1 MEIENQTDGQAKET
15 RKVMEGIKLK
25 IRLAVLVI
33 ITVAM
38 SLVVTARLY
47 NLQIINGD
55 SYYRQSEKK
64 ITRSVKVEANRGEIL
79 DRYGRKLVTNRLSY
93 NLSFD
98 WDVIPSDRQ
107 NEIIL
112 HMIELCEEKGIE
124 FNKTLPI
131 EYDGR
136 DYEYLEDKE
145 NTSWR
150 RFKKYLDAK
159 GWDEDIPAT
168 EVIERQKSEY
178 SVDPDLQPEKAL
190 SLCAIRYE
198 RELRSAKIGLNIPS
212 YVFSEDIGIDII
224 GIVKERD
231 LPGVRIDT
239 VSVRS
244 YETPYAAHILGRIGP
259 IEHYDDELKEKGY
272 AMDDYLGIFGAEKAF
287 ESYLRGKNGTRV
299 EERNTLGKVT
309 NIMYTK
315 EPEAGNN
322 VLLTLDIRLQEATER
337 ALESRINE
345 IKRLG
350 EEGSSLGSADV
361 GGGAAVVIDVRTGEV
376 LAAASYPTYDISS
389 YNRDYS
395 RLIED
400 SLNPLYNR
408 ALMGTYEPGSTYK
421 MVTAVAALE
430 EGVING
436 KTKILDKGIYTY
448 YAPSYTPMCEVYLT
462 SRRTHGSINIIDAI
476 RVSCNY
482 FFYEIGRLTGIDKMN
497 QYASGFGFGEKTGI
511 ELEGEASG
519 TLAGPENRKAKGEP
533 WYHADTIQAAIG
545 QSDNLFTPLQMANYV
560 ATLVN
565 GGHRNKVHILKSV
578 KSYDYV
584 HTLYKSKPEV
594 MSQME
599 LSQETVELVKQGMLA
614 VSERGSAYASFSG
627 YPIKV
632 GSKTGTAQT
641 GRGSPNGTFVAF
653 APYENPEIAV
663 AVVVERAGKGSWI
676 GVIARDIFD
685 AYFRINDALETL
697 DGENTLIN

>member
-1 MEIENQTDGQAKET
+1 
-15 RKVMEGIKLK
+15 MEGFKLK
-25 IRLAVLVI
+25 IRLAVLAL

-38 SLVVTARLY
+38 SLTVTARLY

-64 ITRSVKVEANRGEIL
+64 ITRSVQVEANRGEIL

-98 WDVIPSDRQ
+98 WDVLPSDRQ

-112 HMIELCEEKGIE
+112 HMVELCEEKGIE
-124 FNKTLPI
+124 FNTSLPI
-131 EYDGR
+131 EYNGK
-136 DYEYLEDKE
+136 EYVYAGNGEGT
-145 NTSWR
+145 NWR

-159 GWDEDIPAT
+159 GWDEDIPAS
-168 EVIERQKSEY
+168 EVIERQRSEY
-178 SVDPDLQPEKAL
+178 GVDPELEPDKAL
-190 SLCAIRYE
+190 SLCAVRYE
-198 RELRSAKIGLNIPS
+198 RELRSAKVGLNIPS
-212 YVFSEDIGIDII
+212 YVFAQDIGREII

-259 IEHYDDELKEKGY
+259 IENYDEELKKQGY

-287 ESYLRGKNGTRV
+287 ESYLRGKSGTRV

-309 NIMYTK
+309 NVMYTK
-315 EPEAGNN
+315 EPEAGSN
-322 VLLTLDIRLQEATER
+322 VLLTIDIRLQEAAER
-337 ALESRINE
+337 ALETRINE
-345 IKRLG
+345 IRKLG

-376 LAAASYPTYDISS
+376 LASASYPTYDISK
-389 YNRDYS
+389 YNRDYNK
-395 RLIED
+395 LIQD
-400 SLNPLYNR
+400 ALNPLYNR
-408 ALMGTYEPGSTYK
+408 AMMGMYEPGSTFK
-421 MVTAVAALE
+421 MVTAVSALE
-430 EGVING
+430 EGIITES
-436 KTKILDKGIYTY
+436 TKILDKGIYMY
-448 YAPSYTPMCEVYLT
+448 YAPSYTPQCEIYLT
-462 SRRTHGSINIIDAI
+462 SKRTHGSINVVDAL

-482 FFYEIGRLTGIDKMN
+482 FFFEVGRLTGIDKLN
-497 QYASGFGFGEKTGI
+497 YYARGFGLGEKTGI
-511 ELEGEASG
+511 ELEGEAAG
-519 TLAGPENRKAKGEP
+519 NLAGPENRKAKGAA
-533 WYHADTIQAAIG
+533 WYQADTIQAAIG

-565 GGHRNKVHILKSV
+565 GGQRNKVHILKEV

-584 HTLYKSKPEV
+584 HTLFKTDTEATGRIDVSRD
-594 MSQME
+594 
-599 LSQETVELVKQGMLA
+599 TVEIVKKGMLA
-614 VSERGSAYASFSG
+614 VSERGSASAVFSG

-641 GRGSPNGTFVAF
+641 GRGSANGLFVAF
-653 APYENPEIAV
+653 APYDNPEIAV
-663 AVVVERAGKGSWI
+663 AVVVERAGKGSRI

-685 AYFRINDALETL
+685 AYFRIDEALETL
-697 DGENTLIN
+697 NRENTLIN